1 MRYDPLIANGFKPPW
16 IYTRRLW
23 SFWDQ
28 IQCPTLILRGA
39 DSDLLLR
46 STAAEML
53 ARNANA
59 RLLEIPNCGHM
70 PPLLDA
76 EQISIVSQWMNG
88 QSVGLAAA
96 QASWAGRR

>member
-1 MRYDPLIANGFKPPW
+1 
-16 IYTRRLW
+16 
-23 SFWDQ
+23 
-28 IQCPTLILRGA
+28 
-39 DSDLLLR
+39 
-46 STAAEML
+46 ML